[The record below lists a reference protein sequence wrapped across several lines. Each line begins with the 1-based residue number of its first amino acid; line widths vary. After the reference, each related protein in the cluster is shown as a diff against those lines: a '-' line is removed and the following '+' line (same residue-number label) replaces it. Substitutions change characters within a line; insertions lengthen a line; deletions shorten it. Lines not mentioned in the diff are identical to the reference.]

1 LQQLT
6 YDEIRFQHLLRL
18 SDQSMAGRFPL
29 DGRSR
34 RTAIKVLHLLT
45 ELVQGADFSLHL
57 GLNAREVHL

>member
-6 YDEIRFQHLLRL
+6 YDEIRFQHLIRL
-18 SDQSMAGRFPL
+18 SDQSMAGFPL